1 MMTEVS
7 NNNSVLFYSSIVLF
21 AVISWA
27 IYKFVLTANSN
38 NDNNTAITPTSSQ
51 AAATSSS
58 AAARAGGG
66 GLPAGN
72 NNSGTSGGNAINNN
86 NNKEEDDTETSIFT
100 YRFPPHLNISSSQ
113 QKGGPMIDLSSSH
126 LYQGIIPFRSTFAS
140 GYETRLSSSSSS
152 SNNKEEEEDII
163 ITNRKSR
170 ARIFAKIFSI
180 KLASDR
186 PPGRGSNVVVV
197 ISYHP
202 NVDDGAGGGIAKCE
216 KLQKSLMLLATY
228 YNLFLLVNVV
238 NDNNEVQHNNQGG
251 DHNSNEEEEKRR
263 RDMVRQFRS
272 DLLNITNSTTNSNGS
287 SSNNTDD
294 GNKLN
299 SQILPPHRIIF
310 TSTSEGQVAFVR
322 QLVDTKLV
330 LLPSSE
336 GEKVKME
343 LERFGFRVVCYP
355 DNDDKSTNNGE
366 NGSGVTS
373 YSALGQFLIP

>member
-1 MMTEVS
+1 MTEVS
-7 NNNSVLFYSSIVLF
+7 NNSVIFYSSIVLF

-27 IYKFVLTANSN
+27 IYKFVLTTHN
-38 NDNNTAITPTSSQ
+38 NNNNN
-51 AAATSSS
+51 AAVTLTSSS
-58 AAARAGGG
+58 AAAGSGGG
-66 GLPAGN
+66 GLSQN
-72 NNSGTSGGNAINNN
+72 NNNGTSGGNAINS
-86 NNKEEDDTETSIFT
+86 NNKEEEDTETSIFT
-100 YRFPPHLNISSSQ
+100 YRFPPHLYVPPSQQ
-113 QKGGPMIDLSSSH
+113 QKGGPTIDLSSSH

-152 SNNKEEEEDII
+152 SPSSNNKEAEEENII
-163 ITNRKSR
+163 IINRKSR

-180 KLASDR
+180 KLATDR

-197 ISYHP
+197 ISYRP
-202 NVDDGAGGGIAKCE
+202 NVIGSANDGSSGGRSIAKCE

-228 YNLFLLVNVV
+228 YNLFLLVNVEKD
-238 NDNNEVQHNNQGG
+238 DNMKEQNHQGG
-251 DHNSNEEEEKRR
+251 DYNSNEEEEKRR

-272 DLLNITNSTTNSNGS
+272 DLLNITNSN
-287 SSNNTDD
+287 SSNNNAYD
-294 GNKLN
+294 GAKLN

-336 GEKVKME
+336 EGDKVKME

-355 DNDDKSTNNGE
+355 ENNGS
-366 NGSGVTS
+366 SGGVDATS
-373 YSALGQFLIP
+373 YSVLGQFLIP